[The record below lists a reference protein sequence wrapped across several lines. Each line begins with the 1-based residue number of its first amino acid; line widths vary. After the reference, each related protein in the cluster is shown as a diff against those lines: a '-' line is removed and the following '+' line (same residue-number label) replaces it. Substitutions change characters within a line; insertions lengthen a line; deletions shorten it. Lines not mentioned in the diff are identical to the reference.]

1 MRPVICASGPAES
14 RPAGPAAAARPRPTT
29 TSSIKPLSKVWATL
43 GGICGK
49 RLAAAMARTV
59 EALERQGELQL
70 SAEQRAQLVAMSA
83 STIDRLLAAKRR
95 RLALKGIAHTKPG
108 TLLRSQIPVR
118 TFVEWDHGKPGFVEV
133 DLVGHDGGDT
143 CGEFAYS
150 LCVTDIASGWTE
162 PRSVRNRAR
171 KWTFEALRDVRR
183 SLPFPLLGIDSA
195 CYFVLVNSAVA
206 GLRWP
211 LPVQSS

>member
-1 MRPVICASGPAES
+1 
-14 RPAGPAAAARPRPTT
+14 
-29 TSSIKPLSKVWATL
+29 
-43 GGICGK
+43 
-49 RLAAAMARTV
+49 MARTV

-83 STIDRLLAAKRR
+83 STIDRLLAAKHR

-118 TFVEWDHGKPGFVEV
+118 TFAEWDHGKPGFVEV